1 MPADNNQPSAPP
13 VKSTEI
19 SLVTPAVNSV
29 DRLDRLKQAF
39 MNNQLSATRYEQTT
53 QQLTELK
60 QSFIKQHITAVQ
72 YEQAEQQLFA
82 QVYSSAQSAYQPHQQ
97 PPQQIS
103 ATRNS
108 LSPTPDFRTEQQQ
121 LVQQITATQN
131 SLSPTL
137 QSTPQ
142 LDLELDE
149 SDWDRQQQVLSRSV
163 EYTENTC
170 PCPVKIV
177 TSSVIDR
184 VLTIEYPLP
193 IEAYIFM
200 CPFPFFCIG
209 CCIKKG
215 SKLVFDDNTRQLT
228 IEIYRSLKSPFTGR
242 RCCGTKHWI
251 GSYDEI
257 ISFETNRY
265 SPRQRETKVKVR
277 DGRDISEY
285 LLGNMSVENHGHQ
298 ARQLNWFI
306 KSRQNEIL
314 NKINQSVRDR

>member
-137 QSTPQ
+137 QSTP
-142 LDLELDE
+142 LC
-149 SDWDRQQQVLSRSV
+149 R
-163 EYTENTC
+163 Y
-170 PCPVKIV
+170 KIV
-177 TSSVIDR
+177 TSVIDR

-228 IEIYRSLKSPFTGR
+228 IEIYRGLKSPFTGR

-257 ISFETNRY
+257 ISFEL
-265 SPRQRETKVKVR
+265 SSVKVR

-285 LLGNMSVENHGHQ
+285 LLGNMAVENPGQQ

-306 KSRQNEIL
+306 KSRQNEI
-314 NKINQSVRDR
+314 I